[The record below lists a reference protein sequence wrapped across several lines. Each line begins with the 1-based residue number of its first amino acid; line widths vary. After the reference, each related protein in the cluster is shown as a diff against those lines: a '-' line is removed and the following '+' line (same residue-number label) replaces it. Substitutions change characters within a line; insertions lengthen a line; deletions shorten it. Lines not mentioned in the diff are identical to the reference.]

1 MNIFEAGMLVCF
13 GASWPIN
20 IFKSITSKSTKGKSL
35 LFMYVILTGYVF
47 GITGK
52 FVNDRDILLIVLY
65 AINFVMV
72 TVDIILYYGNKRRE
86 AKESIVS

>member
-35 LFMYVILTGYVF
+35 LFMYVILTGYIF

-65 AINFVMV
+65 AINFIMV
-72 TVDIILYYGNKRRE
+72 TIDIFLYYRNKRLE
-86 AKESIVS
+86 ANL

>member
-1 MNIFEAGMLVCF
+1 MNLFEAGMLVCF
-13 GASWPIN
+13 GAAWPIN

-52 FVNDRDILLIVLY
+52 IVNDRDILLMVLY
-65 AINFVMV
+65 AVNFIMV
-72 TVDIILYYGNKRRE
+72 TVDICLYYRNKRLE
-86 AKESIVS
+86 AKI

>member
-65 AINFVMV
+65 AVNFIMV
-72 TVDIILYYGNKRRE
+72 TVDICLYYRNRNLE
-86 AKESIVS
+86 AKIANAN

>member
-1 MNIFEAGMLVCF
+1 MDLFEAGMLVCF

-20 IFKSITSKSTKGKSL
+20 ILKSITSKSTKGKSL

-65 AINFVMV
+65 TVNFIMV
-72 TVDIILYYGNKRRE
+72 TIDICLFYRNKRLE
-86 AKESIVS
+86 AAKAQ

>member
-20 IFKSITSKSTKGKSL
+20 IFKSITSKSIKGKSL

-65 AINFVMV
+65 AVNFVMV
-72 TVDIILYYGNKRRE
+72 AVDICLFYRNKKNE
-86 AKESIVS
+86 ARAANAG

>member
-1 MNIFEAGMLVCF
+1 MDIFEAGMLVCF

-35 LFMYVILTGYVF
+35 LFMYVILTGYVC

-65 AINFVMV
+65 SVNFIMV
-72 TVDIILYYGNKRRE
+72 TIDIFLFYRNKRME
-86 AKESIVS
+86 ESSHLT